1 MTGVPKRVSYQSRMA
16 YVLARTLVKPV
27 LTYWPMTGR
36 WLRAA
41 LVIELA
47 AGRLPRP
54 RRTEVEAVAFDG
66 FAAEWVRAEDH
77 TDDGAVLYF
86 HGGAFLLGGLNSH
99 RAAVSMIS
107 AASRL
112 PALQVGYRQLPHA
125 RLDGSVADCLTAYRW
140 LLERGYPADRVVFAG
155 DSAGG
160 YLAYSTALAAIDA
173 GLPTPGGIVAMSPW
187 LDLDPSTKLADR
199 GQLRRDGYIPG
210 RRFGRLVELC
220 TGGAAPD
227 RTLSPVNRE
236 LAALPPSLIIVAESE
251 VLRVDAELMASRLAV
266 AGADCELQVWRGQV
280 HAFPSLA
287 VLPESRA
294 AIREIGRFVR
304 GVLTRSAEST
314 SDPSVDESDV
324 DEMTA

>member
-1 MTGVPKRVSYQSRMA
+1 MTGVPRRVSYQSRVA

-27 LTYWPMTGR
+27 LTYWPMSER

-54 RRTEVEAVAFDG
+54 RRTEIEPVPFDD
-66 FAAEWVRAEDH
+66 FAAEWVRAENR

-86 HGGAFLLGGLNSH
+86 HGGAFLFCGLNSH

-112 PALQVGYRQLPHA
+112 PALQVAYRQLPHA

-140 LLERGYPADRVVFAG
+140 LLDQGYAPDRVVFAG

-160 YLAYSTALAAIDA
+160 YLAYSTALAAADV
-173 GLPTPGGIVAMSPW
+173 GLPMPGGIVAVSPW

-210 RRFGRLVELC
+210 RRFTRLVELC
-220 TGGAAPD
+220 TGGAPLD
-227 RTLSPVNRE
+227 RALSPVNRE

-266 AGADCELQVWRGQV
+266 AGADCELQVWPGQV

-304 GVLTRSAEST
+304 GVLARSEMST
-314 SDPSVDESDV
+314 SDSVIAQSDV